1 MVANLHRY
9 QGFGHKCFLFCKMIV
24 VISRRAPQP
33 EYIEVT
39 RTSPVFLHSGTKCW
53 HPITTKDART
63 HTEKHTTLTI
73 FLSCYDYFTDGYL
86 QTKQKKETL
95 RSLDL
100 CRWSV
105 NCTWGVRENGR
116 YASMVSQ
123 KNEGRFHSVFMKYR
137 SPDVWCHEKK
147 IRSKEKQGLYVRN
160 TFWEYKECLL
170 IRKWTCFNYE

>member
-123 KNEGRFHSVFMKYR
+123 KKWRAVPFSVHEIQVTWRMVSRKEDKKQRETRAICKKY
-137 SPDVWCHEKK
+137 
-147 IRSKEKQGLYVRN
+147 
-160 TFWEYKECLL
+160 LL
-170 IRKWTCFNYE
+170 RIQRVLAYP